1 MAESLFTDIIN
12 NLGKSKVKVTGSGS
26 KTGKQQIVGAPKGI
40 TSDKE
45 TINLQGS
52 AEIPITNN
60 VDFLLDGTYDKFRDN
75 IEYKDNQIFLED
87 APSNINRKVG
97 IGINKDGEGFGGYAK
112 YDIDNKKP
120 EFFLGYKKTFA
131 GCGLAEEYY
140 GKDKLDWMEN
150 YSDQMT
156 FEEYLR
162 YKRTGSFA
170 DGGSTNGSEQAAFRA
185 KVEELMDDGYDFGE
199 AVREAMRQG
208 YKKGK
213 LVIKPPKVLESG
225 DSKAIREL
233 DPEYKGKLINKKTKK
248 VIGKVYTKE
257 LNDAFEILNTIIKN
271 KGHVGSLEEL
281 GRLAGFMLEGKSG
294 KVNHKR
300 TKLAFELATDQFDE
314 LENFKLADKKY
325 PKINAKKFRYLDMVA
340 KSFANYYK
348 TQDAAEAAA
357 HLLPD
362 NMARVVDLGNRTTLE
377 KGFFNIRGKITPA
390 DKKFLVERISTLTGN
405 KFNVDQVNE
414 LIEETS
420 KVRTAKGR
428 KESQIKRNAKMND
441 EIIKLSKDNTIQK
454 LLQGDLNSKTQNK
467 ILARATK
474 LVDGDISI
482 ASRRLFQMAEAMS
495 DTTNDFKDLGIKIN
509 NNIANKIISTGRN
522 MGEFNNRYAMS
533 NIVYNYYANVVD
545 KTLNAKP
552 GKTLIGYYQQNIKK
566 LLDAGQSPDEI
577 FSVTASARRG
587 LSPYAIFTQSLRSD
601 VNSIIKGGSIDG
613 ALSRAHDQL
622 QNIFRGRTYNQL
634 TAGEKKL
641 VDSIVKTF
649 EQTKMNAL
657 NRALN
662 PGEIKKSLMA
672 QYGPNSAELKA
683 FNKTGKL
690 PNGYR
695 GVEPVYL
702 SATEKKNIK
711 LPKFNLK
718 ARPSKSV
725 ANYKSYDKNLQ
736 RAFDESYKKVGY
748 SMEVPKNFRTQKEL
762 LKDLKKDVVKV
773 KNHPATKNFKLN
785 SFAGFV
791 ELENAG
797 LKLPPAVQNSL
808 SKVVSAGGKVFK
820 ALGAASVPLDV
831 IPFVQ
836 ARNLGID
843 NWGTTGAKN
852 LASEYYNLPRT
863 LEDLAHVATEEGT
876 WENFGKKKD
885 RFFTY
890 EPSTWGQEATIKAL
904 QNTSKEE
911 IIKNITER
919 WRDIGPGRLGINTQD
934 LGLEVENQ
942 EGIDNRIKKALEQKE
957 WADSQPK
964 IDEGIGTLVED
975 DLEEKTLQP
984 QGLYSIIYGSNEV

>member
-1 MAESLFTDIIN
+1 VAESLFTDIIN
-12 NLGKSKVKVTGSGS
+12 NLGKAKKEGKISG
-26 KTGKQQIVGAPKGI
+26 G
-40 TSDKE
+40 
-45 TINLQGS
+45 
-52 AEIPITNN
+52 
-60 VDFLLDGTYDKFRDN
+60 YR
-75 IEYKDNQIFLED
+75 YKDGKLN
-87 APSNINRKVG
+87 VG
-97 IGINKDGEGFGGYAK
+97 GGYYGDDSMFEIDINKDGGNILF
-112 YDIDNKKP
+112 
-120 EFFLGYKKTFA
+120 KKTFA
-131 GCGLAEEYY
+131 GGGLAEEYY

-213 LVIKPPKVLESG
+213 LVIQPPKVLESG

-233 DPEYKGKLINKKTKK
+233 DPEFKGKLINKKTKK

-257 LNDAFEILNTIIKN
+257 LNDAFEVLNTIVKN
-271 KGHVGSLEEL
+271 KGHVGNLEEL

-340 KSFANYYK
+340 KSFANYHK

-377 KGFFNIRGKITPA
+377 KGFFNLRGKITPA

-454 LLQGDLNSKTQNK
+454 LLQGDLDSKTQNK
-467 ILARATK
+467 ILARATE
-474 LVDGDISI
+474 LVDGDIST

-495 DTTNDFKDLGIKIN
+495 DTTGVYKDLGIKIN
-509 NNIANKIISTGRN
+509 NNLADKIISTGRN

-533 NIVYNYYANVVD
+533 NTVYNYYANVVD

-577 FSVTASARRG
+577 FSVTASAKRG

-649 EQTKMNAL
+649 DQTKMNAL
-657 NRALN
+657 NKPLN

-683 FNKTGKL
+683 FNQTGKL

-702 SATEKKNIK
+702 SAAEKKNIK

-718 ARPSKSV
+718 AKPSKSV

-736 RAFDESYKKVGY
+736 RAFDDSYKKVGY

-762 LKDLKKDVVKV
+762 LNDLKKDVVKV
-773 KNHPATKNFKLN
+773 KNHPATQNFKLN

-797 LKLPPAVQNSL
+797 LKLPPGIQNSL
-808 SKVVSAGGKVFK
+808 SKIVSAGGKVFK
-820 ALGAASVPLDV
+820 VLGAASAPLDV

-852 LASEYYNLPRT
+852 LYQEYQRLPRT
-863 LEDLAHVATEEGT
+863 LEDLLHVAGEGT
-876 WENFGKKKD
+876 LENFGDKND

-890 EPSTWGQEATIKAL
+890 KPSTVGDKATIKAL

-964 IDEGIGTLVED
+964 IDKGIGTLVED

-984 QGLYSIIYGSNEV
+984 QGLYSIIYGSNEVWFN

>member
-1 MAESLFTDIIN
+1 
-12 NLGKSKVKVTGSGS
+12 
-26 KTGKQQIVGAPKGI
+26 
-40 TSDKE
+40 
-45 TINLQGS
+45 
-52 AEIPITNN
+52 
-60 VDFLLDGTYDKFRDN
+60 
-75 IEYKDNQIFLED
+75 
-87 APSNINRKVG
+87 
-97 IGINKDGEGFGGYAK
+97 
-112 YDIDNKKP
+112 
-120 EFFLGYKKTFA
+120 
-131 GCGLAEEYY
+131 
-140 GKDKLDWMEN
+140 
-150 YSDQMT
+150 
-156 FEEYLR
+156 
-162 YKRTGSFA
+162 
-170 DGGSTNGSEQAAFRA
+170 
-185 KVEELMDDGYDFGE
+185 
-199 AVREAMRQG
+199 
-208 YKKGK
+208 
-213 LVIKPPKVLESG
+213 
-225 DSKAIREL
+225 
-233 DPEYKGKLINKKTKK
+233 
-248 VIGKVYTKE
+248 
-257 LNDAFEILNTIIKN
+257 
-271 KGHVGSLEEL
+271 
-281 GRLAGFMLEGKSG
+281 
-294 KVNHKR
+294 
-300 TKLAFELATDQFDE
+300 
-314 LENFKLADKKY
+314 
-325 PKINAKKFRYLDMVA
+325 
-340 KSFANYYK
+340 
-348 TQDAAEAAA
+348 
-357 HLLPD
+357 
-362 NMARVVDLGNRTTLE
+362 
-377 KGFFNIRGKITPA
+377 
-390 DKKFLVERISTLTGN
+390 
-405 KFNVDQVNE
+405 
-414 LIEETS
+414 
-420 KVRTAKGR
+420 
-428 KESQIKRNAKMND
+428 
-441 EIIKLSKDNTIQK
+441 
-454 LLQGDLNSKTQNK
+454 
-467 ILARATK
+467 
-474 LVDGDISI
+474 
-482 ASRRLFQMAEAMS
+482 
-495 DTTNDFKDLGIKIN
+495 
-509 NNIANKIISTGRN
+509 

-683 FNKTGKL
+683 FNKTGQL

>member
-12 NLGKSKVKVTGSGS
+12 NLGKAKKEGKISG
-26 KTGKQQIVGAPKGI
+26 G
-40 TSDKE
+40 
-45 TINLQGS
+45 
-52 AEIPITNN
+52 
-60 VDFLLDGTYDKFRDN
+60 YR
-75 IEYKDNQIFLED
+75 YKDGKLN
-87 APSNINRKVG
+87 VG
-97 IGINKDGEGFGGYAK
+97 GGYYGDDSMFEIDINKDGGNILF
-112 YDIDNKKP
+112 
-120 EFFLGYKKTFA
+120 KKTFA
-131 GCGLAEEYY
+131 GGGLAEEYY

-213 LVIKPPKVLESG
+213 LVIQPPKVLESG

-233 DPEYKGKLINKKTKK
+233 DPEFKGKLINKKTKK

-257 LNDAFEILNTIIKN
+257 LNDAFEVLNTIIKN
-271 KGHVGSLEEL
+271 KGHVGNLEEL

-340 KSFANYYK
+340 KSFANYHK

-377 KGFFNIRGKITPA
+377 KGFFNLRGKITPA

-454 LLQGDLNSKTQNK
+454 LLQGDLDSKTQNK
-467 ILARATK
+467 ILARATE
-474 LVDGDISI
+474 LVDGDIST

-495 DTTNDFKDLGIKIN
+495 DTTGVYKDLGIKIN
-509 NNIANKIISTGRN
+509 NNLADKIISTGRN

-533 NIVYNYYANVVD
+533 NTVYNYYANVVD

-577 FSVTASARRG
+577 FSVTASAKRG

-649 EQTKMNAL
+649 DQTKMNAL
-657 NRALN
+657 NKPLN

-672 QYGPNSAELKA
+672 QYGPNSPELKA
-683 FNKTGKL
+683 FNQTGKL

-702 SATEKKNIK
+702 SAAEKKNIK

-736 RAFDESYKKVGY
+736 HAFDDSYKKVGY

-762 LKDLKKDVVKV
+762 LNDLKKDVVKV

-843 NWGTTGAKN
+843 EWGKTGAKN

-964 IDEGIGTLVED
+964 IDKGIGNLVED
-975 DLEEKTLQP
+975 DPEEKPLQP